1 MRYTLKDMQKQFPD
15 DDACLQL
22 IFDSR
27 YGEIKACPKCGVV
40 NVKFYRV
47 KKRMA
52 YECKEC
58 RHQIYPLAGTIFEK
72 TTTPLTDWFHV
83 MYLFSVSKNGVSAKE
98 IERQVGVSYKTAHRM
113 AKLVRLSMNE
123 SGKLGFL
130 GKPVEADEA
139 YIGGKRKQTEIA
151 DKKTPLLA
159 ALEVG
164 GHIRTAVVSKAVSA
178 TALPFL
184 LENLYEGAT
193 LHTDESKI
201 YHHKEVEA
209 HFNHLSVRHIA
220 KEWSRNGVTTNHVE
234 SFFGQFKNSIRGT
247 YHSVSPRYLNYYASE
262 FTFRYNH
269 RTEPIFALL
278 LAKAVKQ
285 L

>member
-1 MRYTLKDMQKQFPD
+1 MQAEFPN

-27 YGEIKACPKCGVV
+27 YGELKVCPACGVV
-40 NVKFYRV
+40 NAKYYRV

-72 TTTPLTDWFHV
+72 TTTPLTDWFFA
-83 MYLFSVSKNGVSAKE
+83 MYLFSVSRNGVSAKE
-98 IERQVGVSYKTAHRM
+98 IERQIGVSYKTAHRM
-113 AKLVRLSMNE
+113 AKLIRLAMNE

-130 GKPVEADEA
+130 GAPVEADEA
-139 YIGGKRKQTEIA
+139 YIGGRRKQTEVK
-151 DKKTPLLA
+151 DNKTPLLA
-159 ALEVG
+159 AVEVG
-164 GHIRTAVVSKAVSA
+164 GHIRTTVVSKATSTTVI
-178 TALPFL
+178 PFL
-184 LENLYEGAT
+184 KENLYDGAT
-193 LHTDESKI
+193 LHTDESRI
-201 YHHKEVEA
+201 YHHKDVQA
-209 HFNHLSVRHIA
+209 NYSHASIRHIA
-220 KEWSRNGVTTNHVE
+220 KEWSKNGVTTNHVE
-234 SFFGQFKNSIRGT
+234 AFFGQFKTSLRGT
-247 YHSVSPRYLNYYASE
+247 YHCVSPLYLNNYAAE

-278 LAKAVKQ
+278 LAKAAKQ